1 MKLNEYYLKEG
12 ILLEYDKII
21 LNLGL
26 WVLVKLMMNS
36 FKENLDND

>member
-1 MKLNEYYLKEG
+1 MKSNEYYLKEG

-21 LNLGL
+21 LNPGL
-26 WVLVKLMMNS
+26 RALAKLMMNS